1 MVITVEQLIKR
12 AGDLPPIPQAAQKAL
27 MLIRNPETNIGDIAD
42 VMAVDQ
48 VLTSLVLRWAN
59 SAYYGIGNH
68 VATVHQAV
76 MVLGLN
82 TVQSLILASTV
93 ASYMDRPL
101 PGYDLERGEMWK
113 HAIGVATGA
122 RMLASR
128 FGRQQA
134 EEAYHAGL
142 LCDIGKLAFE
152 ILLRNVKIDR
162 PEWKDLTFL
171 ELERAKFGIDH
182 AALGSE
188 MARRWNLP
196 DNLVKTIAFH
206 HNPSNAGEFAKTAS
220 AVHIAD
226 AAMMM
231 LGQGVGKDGL
241 QYKLDPQAFTL
252 LGLNENGMNDLIE
265 RMTVQIKELESFIGF
280 DWKGNKS

>member
-27 MLIRNPETNIGDIAD
+27 MLIRNPETNVGDIAE

-93 ASYMDRPL
+93 ASYLDRPI
-101 PGYDLERGEMWK
+101 PGYDMERGEMWK

-128 FGRQQA
+128 FGRQTA

-152 ILLRNVKIDR
+152 VLLRNVNLDH
-162 PEWKDLTFL
+162 PDWKDLTFL

-182 AALGSE
+182 AALGGE

-196 DNLVKTIAFH
+196 DVIVNTITFH
-206 HNPSNAGEFAKTAS
+206 HTPLNAGDHVKVAS
-220 AVHIAD
+220 AVHVAD
-226 AAMMM
+226 VAMMM
-231 LGQGVGKDGL
+231 LGQGIGKDGL
-241 QYKLDPQAFTL
+241 QYKLDVEALKQ
-252 LGLNENGMNDLIE
+252 LNISESGVTDLIE
-265 RMTVQIKELESFIGF
+265 RMTVQIKELEAFIGF
-280 DWKGNKS
+280 NWKG

>member
-1 MVITVEQLIKR
+1 MITVEQLIKR

-27 MLIRNPETNIGDIAD
+27 MLIRNPETNVGDIAE

-59 SAYYGIGNH
+59 SAFYGIGNH

-93 ASYMDRPL
+93 ASYLDRPV
-101 PGYDLERGEMWK
+101 PGYDMERGEMWK

-128 FGRQQA
+128 FGRQTA

-152 ILLRNVKIDR
+152 VLLRNVNLDH
-162 PEWKDLTFL
+162 PDWKDLTFL

-182 AALGSE
+182 AALGGE

-196 DNLVKTIAFH
+196 DVIVETITFH
-206 HNPSNAGEFAKTAS
+206 HTPLKAGEHVKVAS
-220 AVHIAD
+220 AVHVAD
-226 AAMMM
+226 VAMMM

-241 QYKLDPQAFTL
+241 QYKLDVEALKQ
-252 LGLNENGMNDLIE
+252 LNINESGVTDLIE
-265 RMTVQIKELESFIGF
+265 RMTVQIKELEAFIGF
-280 DWKGNKS
+280 NWKG

>member
-12 AGDLPPIPQAAQKAL
+12 AGELPPIPQAAQKAL
-27 MLIRNPETNIGDIAD
+27 LLIRNPDTNIGEIAE

-68 VATVHQAV
+68 VSTVQQAV

-82 TVQSLILASTV
+82 TVQSLILASSV
-93 ASYMDRPL
+93 ASYLDRPV
-101 PGYDLERGEMWK
+101 PGYELERGELWK

-128 FGRQQA
+128 FGRQIA

-152 ILLRNVKIDR
+152 ILLRNVSVDR
-162 PEWKDLTFL
+162 PEWKELTFL

-182 AALGSE
+182 ATLGAE

-196 DNLVKTIAFH
+196 DNLVSAIAFH
-206 HNPSNAGEFAKTAS
+206 HTPSKAGEHAKIAA
-220 AVHIAD
+220 AVHVSD

-231 LGQGVGKDGL
+231 LGHGIGKDGL
-241 QYKLDPQAFTL
+241 QYKLEAEALKL
-252 LGLNENGMNDLIE
+252 LTINENGVSDLIE
-265 RMTVQIKELESFIGF
+265 RMAIQIKELESFIGF
-280 DWKGNKS
+280 EWKSR

>member
-1 MVITVEQLIKR
+1 MVVTVEQLIKR

-27 MLIRNPETNIGDIAD
+27 MLIRNPDTNVGDIAE

-48 VLTSLVLRWAN
+48 ILTSLVLRWAN

-93 ASYMDRPL
+93 ASYLDRPI
-101 PGYDLERGEMWK
+101 PGYDMERGEMWK

-128 FGRQQA
+128 FGRQTA

-152 ILLRNVKIDR
+152 VLLRNVNLDH
-162 PEWKDLTFL
+162 PDWKDLTFL

-182 AALGSE
+182 ATLGAE

-196 DNLVKTIAFH
+196 DVIVNTIAFH
-206 HNPSNAGEFAKTAS
+206 HTPLKAGDHAKVAS
-220 AVHIAD
+220 AVHVAD
-226 AAMMM
+226 VAMMM

-241 QYKLDPQAFTL
+241 QYKLDVDALKL
-252 LGLNENGMNDLIE
+252 LGINETGVSDLVE
-265 RMTVQIKELESFIGF
+265 RMTVQIKELEAFIGF
-280 DWKGNKS
+280 NWKG